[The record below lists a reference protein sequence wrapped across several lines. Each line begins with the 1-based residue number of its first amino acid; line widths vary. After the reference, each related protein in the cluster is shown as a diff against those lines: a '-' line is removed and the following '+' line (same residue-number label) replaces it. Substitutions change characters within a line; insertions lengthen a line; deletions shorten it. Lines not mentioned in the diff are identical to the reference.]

1 MMREIEEMSSDDDA
15 ASDGAD
21 DDAGAQSANVRRK
34 RAAGADLRGKGGKK
48 VSGRA
53 VGGSTFASADDFGAE
68 VDEWHSQLVKVRAAL
83 CRVLFDR
90 RLYSLQILNG

>member
-1 MMREIEEMSSDDDA
+1 MREIEEMSSDDDA

-21 DDAGAQSANVRRK
+21 DDAGAQTADVRRK

-53 VGGSTFASADDFGAE
+53 VGGSTFASADDFGAQ

-90 RLYSLQILNG
+90 RLYSLQILNV